1 MEFSESCSSHHVPV
15 MVVLA
20 LMSLMMLLLPANGQ
34 TINNPCTP
42 AMLTTFTPC
51 FNFLTNSS
59 ANATSPSPACCNALK
74 NLTSSSMGCT
84 CLIVTGSVPFPLPI
98 NRTLAVSLPRA
109 CNMPSVPLQC
119 NAPRGAPIPAPG
131 PVSLAPKLSPGASP
145 SLSPQSPIVP
155 EPTPSAEV
163 PDSGT
168 TPSAEVPDS
177 GTTPA
182 LTPPSSTAGSGAP
195 TAATGSRPVLTPSAA
210 NPAYSFSPLLL
221 VFTLG
226 FLIFKY

>member
-1 MEFSESCSSHHVPV
+1 MEFSKSCSSHHVPV

-84 CLIVTGSVPFPLPI
+84 CLIVTGSVPFQLPI

-119 NAPRGAPIPAPG
+119 NAPRGAPIPASG
-131 PVSLAPKLSPGASP
+131 IDMS
-145 SLSPQSPIVP
+145 SLS
-155 EPTPSAEV
+155 
-163 PDSGT
+163 
-168 TPSAEVPDS
+168 
-177 GTTPA
+177 
-182 LTPPSSTAGSGAP
+182 STQTLP
-195 TAATGSRPVLTPSAA
+195 W
-210 NPAYSFSPLLL
+210 SF
-221 VFTLG
+221 T
-226 FLIFKY
+226 IFKPPKSHCAGTDTICRGA

>member
-1 MEFSESCSSHHVPV
+1 MEFSKSCSSHHVPV

-20 LMSLMMLLLPANGQ
+20 LMSLMMLLLPVNGQ

-59 ANATSPSPACCNALK
+59 ANATSPSAACCNALK

-84 CLIVTGSVPFPLPI
+84 CLIVTGSVPFRLPI

-168 TPSAEVPDS
+168 TP
-177 GTTPA
+177 A
-182 LTPPSSTAGSGAP
+182 LTPPSSTAGTGAP

-210 NPAYSFSPLLL
+210 NPAYSFSPFLL

-226 FLIFKY
+226 FVIFKH